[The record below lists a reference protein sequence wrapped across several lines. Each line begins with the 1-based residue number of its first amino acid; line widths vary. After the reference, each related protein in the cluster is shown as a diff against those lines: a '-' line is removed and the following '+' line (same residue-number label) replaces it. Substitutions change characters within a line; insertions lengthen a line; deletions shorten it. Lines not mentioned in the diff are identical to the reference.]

1 MKTTRSKDGTTIA
14 YEQMGTGPALIL
26 VDGAWCHRT
35 FGPMPKLAPLLA
47 ARFTVIHYDRRGRG
61 ASGPATT
68 TSVAHEIVE
77 QEIVEQEIEDLRALV
92 DAAGG
97 RALMYG
103 TSSGAVLAAR
113 ATSRGIGVT
122 GLALYEPPLALDGTH
137 HPEPADYIAQ
147 IERHLAKGEH
157 GDVAKL
163 FMKVVGVPPIGI
175 FMMRL
180 IPSVWR
186 NMTTLAP
193 TVMHD
198 FAVLG
203 DTQRGGPMPNELRDV
218 LTKIDV
224 PTVVMA
230 GSKSPP
236 WMHHAMKTVAAFV
249 PGATTHVIDGQDHN
263 AAAKAIAPALFE
275 AFARMSS
282 GERRAA

>member
-14 YEQMGTGPALIL
+14 YEQMGSGPALIL

-47 ARFTVIHYDRRGRG
+47 ERFTVIHYDRRGRG

-68 TSVAHEIVE
+68 SVA
-77 QEIVEQEIEDLRALV
+77 QEIVEHEIEDLRALI

-97 RALMYG
+97 SALMYG

-113 ATSRGIGVT
+113 ATSKGIGVT

-163 FMKVVGVPPIGI
+163 FMKVVGVPAFGI
-175 FMMRL
+175 FIMRL
-180 IPSVWR
+180 MPSVWR

-203 DTQRGGPMPNELRDV
+203 DTQRGGPMPRELSDV
-218 LTKIDV
+218 LAKIDV

-230 GSKSPP
+230 GSKSPA
-236 WMHHAMKTVAAFV
+236 WMHHAMKAVANSI
-249 PGATTHVIDGQDHN
+249 PRATTHVVVGQDHN
-263 AAAKAIAPALFE
+263 AAAKAIAPALFD
-275 AFARMSS
+275 AFARASS
-282 GERRAA
+282 KERRAA